1 MSWFV
6 MFVMLSV
13 VGCEHRWVKQGEWS
27 REEIDAWRDETA
39 LPEQSEPAD
48 VEIRAVVEATPPPEP
63 VARGV
68 PDPMENTSK
77 QICLNTAT
85 EAELI
90 TLPGVGPAMANR
102 IIAHRIQKPFR
113 RVHDLRKIKG
123 IGAKTYKKL
132 APLVTVE

>member
-13 VGCEHRWVKQGEWS
+13 AGCEHRWVKQGEWS
-27 REEIDAWRDETA
+27 RDEIDAWRVEADLRES
-39 LPEQSEPAD
+39 SEPHD
-48 VEIRAVVEATPPPEP
+48 VEMRAVVEAPPPDTD
-63 VARGV
+63 ARGAPPQEPSQV
-68 PDPMENTSK
+68 
-77 QICLNTAT
+77 CLNTAT

-90 TLPGVGPAMANR
+90 KLPGVGPAMANR
-102 IIAHRIQKPFR
+102 IIEHRIKKPFR

-132 APLVTVE
+132 APLVRVE